1 MKRRSIV
8 MTPNLSQF
16 LGKSILVSIPAL
28 FEDGACRPY
37 MLLAIEF
44 NGLWLQS
51 EELAARL
58 LHEDNHPYS
67 PDAEPAVFVAYAQIA
82 GILVATAAP
91 AQPGFR
97 KAGVVAGSK
106 RSGETKRPAQEGLPD
121 KKKK

>member
-1 MKRRSIV
+1 

-37 MLLAIEF
+37 TLLAIEF
-44 NGLWLQS
+44 HGLWLQS

-67 PDAEPAVFVAYAQIA
+67 SDTEPAVFVAYAQIA

-91 AQPGFR
+91 AHSEVR
-97 KAGVVAGSK
+97 KDGVVAGSK
-106 RSGETKRPAQEGLPD
+106 RSEESKRSPHADLPS